1 MTDVPP
7 ERIADIGTAVKEL
20 TLPDDKPTF
29 LKGDAVVL
37 FFVSNR
43 ANGADLFRWLH
54 GEVRVKLSYR
64 CTLGQDIF
72 NWLER
77 EDQTINLI
85 LLPLD
90 FARADE
96 LLKQIHAHPRLA
108 ATRVV
113 ATDLAVTPVG
123 IQRAQDAGFDG
134 LIPVE
139 QRALEHLFAW
149 FSVREAPFWSYIAGA

>member
-1 MTDVPP
+1 MRSPRSD
-7 ERIADIGTAVKEL
+7 AAVKEL
-20 TLPDDKPTF
+20 TMPPTF
-29 LKGDAVVL
+29 LQGDAVVL

-54 GEVRVKLSYR
+54 RDVRVKLSYR
-64 CTLGQDIF
+64 CILGQDIF

-90 FARADE
+90 FARADVE
-96 LLKQIHAHPRLA
+96 QLLTQIHAHPRLA
-108 ATRVV
+108 TTRVI
-113 ATDLAVTPVG
+113 ATDLAMTPAG

-139 QRALEHLFAW
+139 QRALEHMFAW
-149 FSVREAPFWSYIAGA
+149 FSVRDAPFWSYIASA